1 MSSANFKLEMR
12 DRDRGVVVMER
23 CLHYLLKEEV
33 EQDGR
38 EQPFLS
44 DYVIKKSPAVL
55 EDLFHCAP
63 LSSESRLLFGKKCL
77 GHTFQSTEDDA

>member
-1 MSSANFKLEMR
+1 MPHAVKSCLKVNQVVLELLLVLHVFLNDDSA
-12 DRDRGVVVMER
+12 V
-23 CLHYLLKEEV
+23 
-33 EQDGR
+33 
-38 EQPFLS
+38 
-44 DYVIKKSPAVL
+44 

>member
-44 DYVIKKSPAVL
+44 DYVIKKSPAV
-55 EDLFHCAP
+55 
-63 LSSESRLLFGKKCL
+63 R
-77 GHTFQSTEDDA
+77 